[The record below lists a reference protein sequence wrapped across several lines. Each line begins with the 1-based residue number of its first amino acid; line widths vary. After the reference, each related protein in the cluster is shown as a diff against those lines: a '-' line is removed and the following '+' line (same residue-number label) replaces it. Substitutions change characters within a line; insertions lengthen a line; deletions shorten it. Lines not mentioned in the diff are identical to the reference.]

1 MKINGMSM
9 SEFIKSQINNG
20 TEVIERNT
28 GSMSITDGQVV
39 CNGSVV
45 IRRGN
50 KRVVLKG
57 NSIVK
62 KDGVWY
68 VDGKK
73 ADTSSLDMTEY
84 DTVNIEITGDVTN
97 LSTTTGN
104 VVINGSCVSL
114 QTASGDVKCSYAL
127 SVNTGSGDVRCDKI
141 TGSVSTCSGDIYRG

>member
-28 GSMSITDGQVV
+28 GSMSITNGQVV

-45 IRRGN
+45 IRRGD

-73 ADTSSLDMTEY
+73 ADTSSLGMTEY

>member
-28 GSMSITDGQVV
+28 GSMSITNGQVV

-73 ADTSSLDMTEY
+73 ADTSPLGMTEY